1 MADVYLKY
9 NDYTMIRK
17 DETAE
22 ENKSFM
28 YLDAI
33 EEEIKMATEDKD
45 RAQEWLDGVKAQ
57 KAEAVR
63 LGIKSQLTTLEDKEN
78 ENA

>member
-45 RAQEWLDGVKAQ
+45 RAQEWLDGVNAQ